1 MNTDRK
7 RNPGRIRVQSIL
19 VTALIAVWL
28 ILPAYAADTEA
39 EDPACAS
46 VSSTRQ
52 TEKRAEAKDAG
63 ARQTEQQKT
72 EQSEQ
77 EKPGPENVI
86 AEGTGTEGS
95 ETEAVGREPE
105 GDYTV
110 IVQDIHADLPEE
122 GRVYDGT
129 NQITLAYTV
138 QTAGTPA
145 EGDDIPA
152 YTLNCEARLDG
163 CDAGERKVLYSFS
176 LQTPYPEH
184 VRLKEDQEYPPITVE
199 VKKAVLSVRIADG
212 TKKYMDPADLEHIG
226 FVSDRVVE
234 VTGFVKDEAG
244 KEVIPEGLRL
254 PEIEVDSN
262 VLRPDSPMYQQG
274 TLHRYEK
281 ALILKKTAEGN
292 VTGNPTGN
300 YEFCCDP
307 EDDRY
312 VPGTVTVTRG
322 EIRAGE
328 DYTVKG
334 EADAF
339 LPDGRGGMILRA
351 GSCLHVEPCRGSGY
365 NTGVVSEGLSGE
377 GWYSFCLQKK
387 DRKGRVTAESEEERI
402 HYSCDAAAP
411 AAVLSIT
418 GAAGD
423 RDIRY
428 TASEAYVAADVP
440 ADDMS
445 GIRSVRYRLLHA
457 DLKDDRDLTDI
468 LLSAGEWQDPGSSL
482 HAKLTRE
489 GICRIE
495 WEVSDGVGNTNR
507 TISPL
512 IVVDHTAPRVTIR
525 GVTDNSSHAG
535 EVIITVACRDAAY
548 RPGSLSAHLSAA
560 HQGQI
565 PDSFVTASDPH
576 GATVRFSDFQHS
588 VQADN
593 RYTLEV
599 RAQDLAGNETVR
611 RISFTINRFGS
622 SYRLGKHTEEN
633 LRTYYHQEPF
643 AVCFT
648 ETNPDPV
655 TRSRICILRD
665 GVLTRLIPGNGDCSV
680 KTALSRGRYRYSYT
694 ISADA
699 FRKEGRYEVLLL
711 SEDAAGH
718 TSDSASQGIA
728 VRFAIDRTPPQC
740 RISGIRTGGKYD
752 SENLTAVLEISDN
765 IALAAVQIYRDSI
778 LAMTL
783 DEDAVAQAGGAVKLS
798 FGEKKEWQTLQ
809 VHAADH
815 AGNEYWTEEYVFLV
829 RRDASDAAAA
839 IPEKKPSARQVQ
851 LVRQWIGTWRSRLQ
865 SMLRPGSRRAGGK
878 GRLIYNPDDRLKE
891 NLKSISRQYRE
902 GAGSLK
908 EGRSVVQA
916 TDLQRKRFRNLLR
929 AAAVLLLMPLLY
941 LFMQCGRE
949 CADRRRRG
957 KPVDRTGTDG

>member
-1 MNTDRK
+1 MNTDRN
-7 RNPGRIRVQSIL
+7 RNPGRIRMQSIL
-19 VTALIAVWL
+19 VTALIAAWL

-39 EDPACAS
+39 EDPTCSS
-46 VSSTRQ
+46 VSSARQ
-52 TEKRAEAKDAG
+52 TEEQAEAKDAG
-63 ARQTEQQKT
+63 ERQTEQQKT
-72 EQSEQ
+72 EQSEP
-77 EKPGPENVI
+77 EKPDSGNGI
-86 AEGTGTEGS
+86 AEDS
-95 ETEAVGREPE
+95 ETEAPETESPETEAPGREPE
-105 GDYTV
+105 GDYTI

-122 GRVYDGT
+122 GRFYDGT
-129 NQITLAYTV
+129 DQIALAYTV
-138 QTAGTPA
+138 QTAGTPG
-145 EGDDIPA
+145 EGEDIPA

-244 KEVIPEGLRL
+244 REVIPEGLRL

-262 VLRPDSPMYQQG
+262 VLRQDSPMYQQG

-292 VTGNPTGN
+292 VTGDPTGN

-339 LPDGRGGMILRA
+339 LPDGRSGMILRA

-365 NTGVVSEGLSGE
+365 NTGVVSEGLSGD
-377 GWYSFCLQKK
+377 GWYSFCLQRK
-387 DRKGRVTAESEEERI
+387 DRKGYVTAESEEERI
-402 HYSCDAAAP
+402 HYACDAAAP

-423 RDIRY
+423 GDIRY

-445 GIRSVRYRLLHA
+445 GIRSVRYRLLRA
-457 DLKDDRDLTDI
+457 DLRDDRDLTDI
-468 LLSAGEWQDPGSSL
+468 MLSAGEWQDPGSSL
-482 HAKLTRE
+482 QAKLIQE

-512 IVVDHTAPRVTIR
+512 ILVDHTAPQVTVG

-548 RPGSLSAHLSAA
+548 RQGSLSVHVSAA

-565 PDSFVTASDPH
+565 PDSFVTASDSH
-576 GATVRFSDFQHS
+576 GATIRFSDFQHS
-588 VQADN
+588 VQADT

-622 SYRLGKHTEEN
+622 SYRLGKQTEEN

-655 TRSRICILRD
+655 TSSRICILRD
-665 GVLTRLIPGNGDCSV
+665 GVLTRLIPGSGDCFV
-680 KTALSRGRYRYSYT
+680 KTSMSRGRYRYSYT

-718 TSDSASQGIA
+718 ASDSASQGIA
-728 VRFAIDRTPPQC
+728 VRFAIDRTHPQC

-752 SENLTAVLEISDN
+752 SEKLTAVLEISDN
-765 IALAAVQIYRDSI
+765 IALSVVQIYRNSI
-778 LAMTL
+778 LSMTL
-783 DEDAVAQAGGAVKLS
+783 DEDAIAQAGGVVKLS

-809 VHAADH
+809 VHAADR
-815 AGNEYWTEEYVFLV
+815 AGNDYWTEEYVFLV
-829 RRDASDAAAA
+829 RRDASKAAAA
-839 IPEKKPSARQVQ
+839 IPEKRPSARHIQ
-851 LVRQWIGTWRSRLQ
+851 LARQWIETWRSRFK
-865 SMLRPGSRRAGGK
+865 SMLRPGSRRAG
-878 GRLIYNPDDRLKE
+878 LEERLKYTP
-891 NLKSISRQYRE
+891 NTISRQYSE

-908 EGRSVVQA
+908 EGGSVVRA
-916 TDLQRKRFRNLLR
+916 ADLQRKHFRNLLR
-929 AAAVLLLMPLLY
+929 ASAVLLIMPLLY
-941 LFMQCGRE
+941 LFMQYGRD
-949 CADRRRRG
+949 CTDRRRRG